1 MARTDR
7 PLQPE
12 GMPFGHGLLPL
23 TDQTMT
29 AFTSM
34 TFAFTFQGTWEVQS
48 CDSFS
53 KNQMHL
59 SNTQLFA
66 KQQ

>member
-1 MARTDR
+1 
-7 PLQPE
+7 
-12 GMPFGHGLLPL
+12 
-23 TDQTMT
+23 
-29 AFTSM
+29 M

-66 KQQ
+66 KQQWK